1 MKRTLYYIAYLL
13 LAVLLPASCSEE
25 VVPKKEPASGK
36 VTWRFSVLMPETQH
50 TTRAFGESA
59 GFRDLHLAV
68 FSQVGN
74 VWFLEEVA
82 EATAPK
88 TTGTDQNGDQLT
100 EFSVTL
106 NESSAPRRIHLIGN
120 YPGLS
125 LPFGDEATLI
135 GLLSVEGEHDVYW
148 GCVDVDKIEK
158 IENGNIPDKM
168 KRIPLV
174 RNFAKVQLQIKG
186 EAKNNFQLTGYALHN
201 VPDKG
206 TVAPY
211 NNKTRKFAQFVES
224 DNVCKSYIDI
234 FEGQGYE
241 GNEPYDMLP
250 TPITDD
256 GPFHAPA
263 SGDASQTVAPFYI
276 YERKNRGVANP
287 TSVIVKGKYKGED
300 LETYYK
306 LDIIYHD
313 DNSNTNVYYNLL
325 RNFIYTINIE
335 EVKGGGYATLD
346 EALRNPAS
354 NNISGST
361 EVNDYTNISD
371 GVGRLFVSTTY
382 MVLTSDNPVDIY
394 YQYRPNI
401 KKDPEEYDNTP
412 KNGTNGEVSITA
424 PEGDVLSSATV
435 AKDDE
440 DQDNKTHA
448 NWRKIT
454 LQPKTPT
461 GIAKEQKITVAAG
474 GLQREITLV
483 LRQPYAMTVKID
495 PKTKEV
501 PKVNGMFVKVW
512 TSIPSGLSPNLFPL
526 LFTYSTAA
534 NTLYPLAGSGMYA
547 TTGNG
552 TYGFVYELGHEEY
565 SALQPDP
572 NDAAKVMFDCTLQT
586 NCTNSATSV
595 YVDNPYF
602 DRGADNFTNNSIT
615 SVPNVNVQRIGG
627 RYPKTLNDT
636 GASTV
641 DVLYEKEKI
650 GTVTIS
656 GSKVVAT
663 DYVIPQGA
671 QNNDDLTFT
680 FNDNYYWLGTWH
692 GSTTY
697 TATCTVGALNENGTT
712 TLNFQTPF
720 SKTIEIPVGTNVTV
734 PTQHISYNY
743 NRYETDVYPQHLQ
756 ESESQ
761 EVDVTLNIDGND
773 IEIGTITINRTQVT
787 SGLVVVV
794 PDGVDVDSDDTLTFS
809 FKDNYCTDATYRMGS
824 WTYNW
829 SGEEQTYEG
838 KCNVSDIGTNGF
850 KITFKRLEL

>member
-671 QNNDDLTFT
+671 DQLTFT

-692 GSTTY
+692 GPTTY
-697 TATCTVGALNENGTT
+697 TATCSVRALNEDLDFKTAFT
-712 TLNFQTPF
+712 
-720 SKTIEIPVGTNVTV
+720 KTIEIRQGTSVTV
-734 PTQHISYNY
+734 PTDEKSYNY
-743 NRYETDVYPQHLQ
+743 WGSEKVTVYPKNLHEQN
-756 ESESQ
+756 SQ
-761 EVDVTLNIDGND
+761 EVSVLLDGN
-773 IEIGTITINRTQVT
+773 EVGTLTISKTSVT
-787 SGLVVVV
+787 TGISLVV
-794 PDGVDVDSDDTLTFS
+794 PDDYDLSSSTLFFS
-809 FKDNYCTDATYRMGS
+809 FEDYVCDKVSSSGWNNITYTWDDESVQYKTDEY
-824 WTYNW
+824 
-829 SGEEQTYEG
+829 Q
-838 KCNVSDIGTNGF
+838 VSDIGKNNF
-850 KITFKRLEL
+850 IITFKRL